1 MAGTLGDLK
10 QRIIDE
16 TNRDDLADDLL
27 AALNRIIGDAI
38 DYYAAE
44 RWWFTEVRAT
54 STCIIGNEYLALPTG
69 MRLLDRPFL
78 VVGNVRFDLTKRSM
92 EQIEQLYTT
101 VISGQ
106 PTDFAVFGGN
116 IRLWP
121 TPAQAYTII
130 WLEVPD
136 ADALDYTTDASSNVW
151 TLNAA
156 PLVAARAKIIL
167 YRDYLSASEQDP
179 RIANAMSQEK
189 EAYSRLK
196 GETNRRISTGRMRPS
211 W

>member
-10 QRIIDE
+10 SRIIDE

-27 AALNRIIGDAI
+27 SALNRVIADAI

-44 RWWFTEVRAT
+44 RWWFTEVRTT
-54 STCIIGNEYLALPTG
+54 STCTIGNEYLALPSG
-69 MRLLDRPFL
+69 VRLLDRPFL
-78 VVGNVRFDLTKRSM
+78 LVNQVRYPLAKRSM
-92 EQIEQLYTT
+92 EEIEQFNT
-101 VISGQ
+101 VVVTGQ
-106 PTDFAVFGGN
+106 PTDFAVFGSN

-121 TPAQAYTII
+121 WPAQAYTVV

-136 ADALDYTTDASSNVW
+136 ATALDYGNDNASNVW

-156 PLVAARAKIIL
+156 PLLAARSKIIL

-179 RIANAMSQEK
+179 RIANAMRQEQ
-189 EAYSRLK
+189 EAYSRLRA
-196 GETNRRISTGRMRPS
+196 ETNRRLSSGRIKPS

>member
-16 TNRDDLADDLL
+16 TNRDDLADDLVS
-27 AALNRIIGDAI
+27 ALNRVIADAI

-44 RWWFTEVRAT
+44 RWWFTEARAT
-54 STCIIGNEYLALPTG
+54 SSTTIGNEYLDLPANI
-69 MRLLDRPFL
+69 RLLDRPFL
-78 VVGNVRFDLTKRSM
+78 LVNQVRYSLTKRSM
-92 EQIEQLYTT
+92 EEIEQFNT
-101 VISGQ
+101 VVVQGQ
-106 PTDFAVFGGN
+106 PTDFAVFGTQ

-121 TPAQAYTII
+121 WPAQAYTVI
-130 WLEVPD
+130 WLETPN
-136 ADALDYTTDASSNVW
+136 ATALDYSNDNSSNVW

-156 PLVAARAKIIL
+156 PLIAARSKILL

-179 RIANAMSQEK
+179 RIANAVRQEA

-196 GETNRRISTGRMRPS
+196 AETNRRLATGRVRPS

>member
-1 MAGTLGDLK
+1 MAGTLGDLR

-27 AALNRIIGDAI
+27 DALNRVIGDAI

-44 RWWFTEVRAT
+44 RWWFTEARVT
-54 STCIIGNEYLALPTG
+54 SVCTPGNEYLALPTG
-69 MRLLDRPFL
+69 IRLLDRPFL
-78 VVGNVRFDLTKRSM
+78 LVNDVRYSLAKRSM
-92 EQIEQLYTT
+92 EEIEGFNT
-101 VISGQ
+101 VVVQGQ
-106 PTDFAVFGGN
+106 PTDFAVYSTN

-121 TPAQAYTII
+121 WPSEAYTVI
-130 WLEVPD
+130 WLEAAD
-136 ADALDYTTDASSNVW
+136 AAALDYTDDASSNVW
-151 TLNAA
+151 TVNAA
-156 PLVAARAKIIL
+156 PLIAARAKIIL

-179 RIANAMSQEK
+179 RIANAMMQEK

-196 GETNRRISTGRMRPS
+196 GETTRRLGTGRVRPS

>member
-1 MAGTLGDLK
+1 MAGTLGDLR

-27 AALNRIIGDAI
+27 SALNRVIGDAI

-54 STCIIGNEYLALPTG
+54 TTCTIGNEYLALPDG
-69 MRLLDRPFL
+69 VRLLDRPFL
-78 VVGNVRFDLTKRSM
+78 LVNQVRYSLTKRSM
-92 EQIEQLYTT
+92 EEIERFNT
-101 VISGQ
+101 VVVTGQ
-106 PTDFAVFGGN
+106 PTDFAVFGSN

-121 TPAQAYTII
+121 WPAQAFPIV
-130 WLEVPD
+130 WLEV
-136 ADALDYTTDASSNVW
+136 ADAASLDFTNANSSNAW
-151 TLNAA
+151 TVNAA
-156 PLVAARAKIIL
+156 PLIAARSKIIL

-179 RIANAMSQEK
+179 RITLAMKQEA

-196 GETNRRISTGRMRPS
+196 SETNRRLGTGRIAPA